1 MDKITL
7 SFTDERDKTYGIA
20 GMVITLVAMDGED
33 NLLSLDLDAPAGE
46 WVSMSHTFGMKG
58 NPRMSA
64 KLIWEQTLAEL
75 RLETSMALGNIAC
88 RRYVLAHTG
97 IGNEEI
103 SALRTALKD
112 DAREH
117 CGLEN
122 DESERLFESCHSYVD
137 RIFRHTGIQ
146 DVAHRFAANIAER
159 RQLSASEAVEMLASM
174 GLR

>member
-1 MDKITL
+1 MNTITL
-7 SFTDERDKTYGIA
+7 GFADERDKTYGIA

-33 NLLSLDLDAPAGE
+33 NLEALDLDGPAGE
-46 WVSMSHTFGMKG
+46 WVLMSNSFGSKG

-64 KLIWEQTLAEL
+64 KIIWEQTLAEL
-75 RLETSMALGNIAC
+75 RMETSMALGNIAC
-88 RRYVLAHTG
+88 RRYVLSHTG
-97 IGNEEI
+97 IGADEI
-103 SALRTALKD
+103 AALRKALIE
-112 DAREH
+112 DAKEH

-137 RIFRHTGIQ
+137 RIFLHSGIQ

-159 RQLSASEAVEMLASM
+159 RRLTASEAVEMLASM